1 MRSGFFD
8 AQVLGYDEYGN
19 PQFDRAES
27 AGFLASFV
35 SGFVRTGVSSE
46 GGGLTVSPGEGM
58 QVQVSA
64 GKCFIEGYFGWAE
77 EPETL
82 TLGPADSLLNRIDAV
97 VARLDLVERTVT
109 LAVKA
114 GVPKA
119 QPNPPDM
126 SRPAL
131 GMGDLYELCLA
142 QVAVHANAVSL
153 TEENLFDTRPD
164 PELCGWITSPLSDPE
179 KVPYAQR
186 TGGEIH
192 MVLSDTAA
200 CRCGVLSSLS
210 LSGSDPADGYYRA
223 YDISFSSGDTAA
235 ALSVPESWEFVG
247 QDSVDGVFV
256 PAPNSHYEMVGAW
269 HNGILRWVVLAW

>member
-27 AGFLASFV
+27 AGFLASFI
-35 SGFVRTGVSSE
+35 SGFVRTGVSPE
-46 GGGLTVSPGEGM
+46 GGGLVVSPGEGM
-58 QVQVSA
+58 QVQVNA

-82 TLGPADSLLNRIDAV
+82 SIGPADSLLNRIDAV

-119 QPNPPDM
+119 QPNPPAM

-142 QVAVHANAVSL
+142 QVAVNANAAAL
-153 TEENLFDTRPD
+153 TAEDLFDTRPD
-164 PELCGWITSPLSDPE
+164 PALCGWITSPLTDPE
-179 KVPYAQR
+179 QVPYGER
-186 TGGEIH
+186 TGAE
-192 MVLSDTAA
+192 VSLALSDTAA
-200 CRCGVLSSLS
+200 CRCGTLSSLT
-210 LSGSDPADGYYRA
+210 LSGADPADGYYRA
-223 YDISFSSGDTAA
+223 YDISFSSGDSPTQ
-235 ALSVPESWEFVG
+235 LIVPENWIFIG
-247 QDSVDGVFV
+247 PGCNGGVFI
-256 PAPNSHYEMVGAW
+256 PASNYHYEMVGAW
-269 HNGILRWVVLAW
+269 HDGILRWVVLSW

>member
-64 GKCFIEGYFGWAE
+64 GKCFIQGYFGWAE

-153 TEENLFDTRPD
+153 TEEDLLTPARTRSCAAGSP
-164 PELCGWITSPLSDPE
+164 PLSPTR
-179 KVPYAQR
+179 KRCPTPRGPAGR
-186 TGGEIH
+186 FTWSCRIRRPAG
-192 MVLSDTAA
+192 AA
-200 CRCGVLSSLS
+200 FFPACPFP
-210 LSGSDPADGYYRA
+210 GSDPADGYYRA
-223 YDISFSSGDTAA
+223 YDISFASGTQPPSFPLRSLGSLWVRTAWTGC
-235 ALSVPESWEFVG
+235 LSPRQTPITKWWG
-247 QDSVDGVFV
+247 
-256 PAPNSHYEMVGAW
+256 
-269 HNGILRWVVLAW
+269 LA